1 MPVEGATKTD
11 ILPLLLALSVKF
23 DNCGNEPHQVPQFV
37 MCRESIEHVG
47 PL

>member
-11 ILPLLLALSVKF
+11 TLPLLLALSVKF

-37 MCRESIEHVG
+37 MRRESTEHVG